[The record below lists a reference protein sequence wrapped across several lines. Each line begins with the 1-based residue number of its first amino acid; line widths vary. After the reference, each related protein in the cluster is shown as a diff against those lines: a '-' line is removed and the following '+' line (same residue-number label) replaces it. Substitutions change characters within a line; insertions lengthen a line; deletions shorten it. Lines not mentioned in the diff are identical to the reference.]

1 MHLLYA
7 GDVAAVTFLISLYFL
22 FKSYQQPLSCRLSV
36 PFVCF
41 AERPQCGVSS
51 ADVLH
56 PHLAEGA
63 SGFQSLTF
71 RSFCG
76 AIIGWSIPY
85 WFLLGHAFF
94 HNEIELFYQPFI
106 HLADFRDIDFGR
118 DFQLWEVVTLGY
130 LFILYIVSSIHCI
143 VAGYEDKIRT
153 RAYLHFLIFLNF
165 CIFLFIV
172 LQPALSMNLL
182 SLLLIG
188 ISILVGHL
196 FVLTN
201 SKSSNLF
208 FIGSMITLI
217 ALFCFNIWTLL

>member
-1 MHLLYA
+1 M
-7 GDVAAVTFLISLYFL
+7 
-22 FKSYQQPLSCRLSV
+22 
-36 PFVCF
+36 PFSQ
-41 AERPQCGVSS
+41 R
-51 ADVLH
+51 
-56 PHLAEGA
+56 
-63 SGFQSLTF
+63 
-71 RSFCG
+71 
-76 AIIGWSIPY
+76 
-85 WFLLGHAFF
+85 
-94 HNEIELFYQPFI
+94 IELFYQPFI